1 MQVTEPTAAQL
12 LLMVIREA
20 ARARGVELTPEA
32 VEQYLHAF
40 HGTDP
45 EMVRRA
51 FRDLFAGDNRAMP
64 SPKAVIEI
72 VRHQL
77 RTDMARRALPEPT
90 LDAVDIAFGKA
101 IAPMVADFIA
111 GKITGEQMDQA
122 MVSIA
127 KATGAYSRIAGQPG
141 VTRDAL

>member
-1 MQVTEPTAAQL
+1 MQITEPTAAQL

-20 ARARGVELTPEA
+20 ARARGVELTTEA

-40 HGTDP
+40 HGSDP

-51 FRDLFAGDNRAMP
+51 FRDLFADDNRAMP
-64 SPKAVIEI
+64 SPKAVLEI
-72 VRHQL
+72 IRHQL
-77 RTDMARRALPEPT
+77 RTDRARRALPEPK
-90 LDAVDIAFGKA
+90 LDDVDIAFGEA

-122 MVSIA
+122 MISIA
-127 KATGAYSRIAGQPG
+127 KATGAYSRIAGQQG
-141 VTRDAL
+141 VTRSEL